1 MRTLVLNGGSSSF
14 KCWFHTL
21 TDDAL
26 QGVAP
31 EPAWQAHIEWSQR
44 SGVAKIRFE
53 VEGAAVEREMP
64 VRTPV
69 DALPSV
75 LEALWK
81 GETRVMSSARDI
93 DVVGHR
99 IVHGGVAHRNSEVL
113 TPDVREAIAKQVE
126 FAPAHNRF
134 ELEAIAT
141 VDRVIGSAVR
151 QVAVFDTGFHATLQP
166 AAYVYPG
173 PYSWLQEGVRR
184 FGFHGISHQY
194 ASRRAAQIL
203 GRDPASL
210 RLISCH
216 LGSGASLAAIR
227 DGKSVDTTMGFT
239 PLEGLMMGTRSG
251 SIDPGIVIYLL
262 RHAGYSAD
270 QLDDIL
276 NKQSGLKGISGISD
290 DMRDIQEA
298 IGAGNDRAKL
308 AFDMYAHRLCRE
320 IGGMLVTL
328 GGLDA
333 LVFTGGVGE
342 NCVPLREVACK
353 QLALLG
359 LKLDVK
365 KNAASPMDENIAS
378 SESSIP
384 VLVIHAEEDW
394 EIARE
399 CYRLARRG

>member
-14 KCWFHTL
+14 KCWFHPL
-21 TDDAL
+21 SDDAL
-26 QGVAP
+26 SGDAP
-31 EPAWQAHIEWSQR
+31 QPTWQARIEWSQR
-44 SGVAKIRFE
+44 SGMAKIRFQ
-53 VEGAAVEREMP
+53 VKGTTTEREIP
-64 VRTPV
+64 VQAPI
-69 DALPSV
+69 DALPPV
-75 LEALWK
+75 LEALWT
-81 GETRVMSSARDI
+81 GETKVISRAREIDI
-93 DVVGHR
+93 VGHR
-99 IVHGGVAHRNSEVL
+99 IVHGGIAHRNSELL
-113 TPDVREAIAKQVE
+113 TPEVRDAISKQVE

-141 VDRVIGSAVR
+141 VDQVVGPAVR
-151 QVAVFDTGFHATLQP
+151 QVAVFDTGFHATLPP

-173 PYSWLQEGVRR
+173 PYGWLQEGVRR

-194 ASRRAAQIL
+194 ASRRAAQLL
-203 GRDPASL
+203 GRDPASM
-210 RLISCH
+210 RVITCH

-251 SIDPGIVIYLL
+251 SVDPGIIIYLL

-270 QLDDIL
+270 QLDNLL
-276 NKQSGLKGISGISD
+276 NKQSGLRGISGISD

-298 IGAGNDRAKL
+298 IAAGNERAKL

-328 GGLDA
+328 GGLDV

-342 NCVPLREVACK
+342 NSGPIREAACN
-353 QLALLG
+353 QLAFLG
-359 LKLDVK
+359 LKLDTA
-365 KNAASPMDENIAS
+365 KNAGSPVDENIAVP
-378 SESSIP
+378 ESAIP

-399 CYRLARRG
+399 CYRLAGKE

>member
-21 TDDAL
+21 SDDAL
-26 QGVAP
+26 SGDAP
-31 EPAWQAHIEWSQR
+31 EPTWQARIEWNQR
-44 SGVAKIRFE
+44 SGLAKIRFQ
-53 VEGAAVEREMP
+53 VKGTTTEREIP
-64 VRTPV
+64 VQAPV
-69 DALPSV
+69 DALPPV
-75 LEALWK
+75 LEALWT
-81 GETRVMSSARDI
+81 GETKVISRAREIDI
-93 DVVGHR
+93 VGHR
-99 IVHGGVAHRNSEVL
+99 IVHGGIAHRNSELL
-113 TPDVREAIAKQVE
+113 TPKVRDAISKQVE

-141 VDRVIGSAVR
+141 VDQVVGPAVR
-151 QVAVFDTGFHATLQP
+151 QVAVFDTGFHATLPP

-173 PYSWLQEGVRR
+173 PYGWLQEGVRR

-194 ASRRAAQIL
+194 ASRRAAQLL
-203 GRDPASL
+203 GRDPASM
-210 RLISCH
+210 RVITCH

-251 SIDPGIVIYLL
+251 SVDPGIIIYLL

-276 NKQSGLKGISGISD
+276 NKHSGLRGVSGISD

-298 IGAGNDRAKL
+298 IAAGNERAKL

-328 GGLDA
+328 GGLDV
-333 LVFTGGVGE
+333 LVFTGGIGE
-342 NCVPLREVACK
+342 NSGPIREAACN
-353 QLALLG
+353 QLAFLG
-359 LKLDVK
+359 LKLDTA
-365 KNAASPMDENIAS
+365 KNAGSPVDENIAVP
-378 SESSIP
+378 ESAIP

-399 CYRLARRG
+399 CYRLAGKE

>member
-1 MRTLVLNGGSSSF
+1 MLNGGSSSF

-21 TDDAL
+21 SDDAL
-26 QGVAP
+26 PDDAP
-31 EPAWQAHIEWSQR
+31 QPTWQARIEWSQR
-44 SGVAKIRFE
+44 SGKAKIRFQIKD
-53 VEGAAVEREMP
+53 ATVEREVP
-64 VRTPV
+64 AQAPV

-75 LEALWK
+75 LEALWT
-81 GETRVMSSARDI
+81 GETRVISHAREIDI
-93 DVVGHR
+93 VGHR
-99 IVHGGVAHRNSEVL
+99 IVHGGIAHRGSEVL
-113 TPDVREAIAKQVE
+113 TPEVREAISKQVE

-134 ELEAIAT
+134 ELEAIST

-151 QVAVFDTGFHATLQP
+151 QVAVFDTGFHITLPP

-194 ASRRAAQIL
+194 ASRRAAQLL
-203 GRDPASL
+203 GQDVRSL
-210 RLISCH
+210 RLITCH
-216 LGSGASLAAIR
+216 LGSGASLAAICN
-227 DGKSVDTTMGFT
+227 GQSVDTTMGFT

-276 NKQSGLKGISGISD
+276 NKQSGLRGVSGVSD

-298 IGAGNDRAKL
+298 IAAGNERAKL

-342 NCVPLREVACK
+342 NSAPLREAACN
-353 QLALLG
+353 QLAFLG
-359 LKLDVK
+359 LKLDAA
-365 KNAASPMDENIAS
+365 KNSGSPVDENIAS
-378 SESSIP
+378 PESAIP

-399 CYRLARRG
+399 CYRLAGKG

>member
-1 MRTLVLNGGSSSF
+1 
-14 KCWFHTL
+14 L
-21 TDDAL
+21 THEVRDA
-26 QGVAP
+26 
-31 EPAWQAHIEWSQR
+31 IS
-44 SGVAKIRFE
+44 
-53 VEGAAVEREMP
+53 
-64 VRTPV
+64 
-69 DALPSV
+69 
-75 LEALWK
+75 
-81 GETRVMSSARDI
+81 
-93 DVVGHR
+93 
-99 IVHGGVAHRNSEVL
+99 
-113 TPDVREAIAKQVE
+113 KQVE

-141 VDRVIGSAVR
+141 VDQVVGPAVR
-151 QVAVFDTGFHATLQP
+151 QVAVFDTGFHATLPP

-173 PYSWLQEGVRR
+173 PYGWLQEGVRR

-194 ASRRAAQIL
+194 ASRRAAQLL
-203 GRDPASL
+203 GRDPASM
-210 RLISCH
+210 RVITCH

-251 SIDPGIVIYLL
+251 SVDPGIIIYLL

-270 QLDDIL
+270 QLDNLL
-276 NKQSGLKGISGISD
+276 NKQSGLRGISGISD

-298 IGAGNDRAKL
+298 IAAGNERAKL

-328 GGLDA
+328 GGLDV

-342 NCVPLREVACK
+342 NSGPIREAACN
-353 QLALLG
+353 QLAFLG
-359 LKLDVK
+359 LKLDTA
-365 KNAASPMDENIAS
+365 KNAGSPVDENIAVP
-378 SESSIP
+378 ESAIP

-399 CYRLARRG
+399 CYRLAGKE